1 MNVVKARMNK
11 LKKLSAVL
19 LSVITMSTAMLPVT
33 AYADNIVRSA
43 EPPKVAEISLNK
55 TSKLPDY
62 TDGNASYTLKGAEYS
77 VYTNADCTQ
86 YYGKIT
92 TDSNGQGK
100 MSNLPLGIY
109 YVKETK
115 ASTGYGKDPQVYT
128 CDLRS
133 GNSAVIKGT
142 VNSKETPLMDPVAVL
157 IRKTG
162 DISPDAS
169 MGQTLEGA
177 EFAVKFYKSAP
188 STTDP
193 ATWGEQP
200 QYDWVFKTD
209 KDGFIGFAENF
220 KVSGP
225 KIPVDDKGIAFLPYG
240 TITIQ
245 ETKAPNGFAVN
256 PKVFIVPIK
265 GNATVAGP
273 VYQEPTIQDLS
284 IKLEL
289 TKFQTG
295 DDGKKYAVAN
305 AEFKHTFPNGSTET
319 LKTDG
324 NGKITFKGLTKGDH
338 VVEEVKVPDGFAINK
353 NKITFT
359 VKADNSITITSN
371 STVTDTD
378 GEIKLSVSNGNLVG
392 TVENKPAPF
401 ELQIHK
407 KNDKDFKLQG
417 AEFTLY
423 SDSTCKTQ
431 VATGTSD
438 ANGNISMSGL
448 IVGKEYYLKET
459 KAPKGYRIPVNKDGS
474 DIVWKIKTTSY
485 PTLGKFTFY
494 VNDTAYTS
502 GDGAFSVTGTPA
514 NRIVNMTIINPI
526 GAKLPNTGS
535 NMMVILV
542 MVGVLLTGGAIMV
555 SRNHKSTKKN

>member
-1 MNVVKARMNK
+1 MNK

-55 TSKLPDY
+55 TSKLPDC
-62 TDGNASYTLKGAEYS
+62 TEGNASYTLQGAEYS
-77 VYTNADCTQ
+77 VYTNANCTQ

-92 TDSNGQGK
+92 TDGNGHGK
-100 MSNLPLGIY
+100 LSNLPLGIY

-115 ASTGYGKDPQVYT
+115 ASKGYSKDPQVYT

-133 GNSAVIKGT
+133 GNDAVIRGT
-142 VNSKETPLMDPVAVL
+142 VNSKETPLLDPVAVF
-157 IRKTG
+157 IKKTG
-162 DISPDAS
+162 DINPDGS

-177 EFAVKFYKSAP
+177 KFAVKFYKSAP

-200 QYDWVFKTD
+200 QYDWVFRT
-209 KDGFIGFAENF
+209 GANGLCNF
-220 KVSGP
+220 REEYKVSGP
-225 KIPVDDKGIAFLPYG
+225 KLPVNVHGDPSLPYG
-240 TITIQ
+240 TVTIQ
-245 ETKAPNGFAVN
+245 EVKAPDGFSVN
-256 PKVFIVPIK
+256 PKVFVVPINNK
-265 GNATVAGP
+265 GGVAGP

-289 TKFQTG
+289 TKFHNG
-295 DDGKKYAVAN
+295 EDGKKYAVAN
-305 AEFKHTFPNGSTET
+305 AEFRHTFPNGSTEI
-319 LKTDG
+319 LKT
-324 NGKITFKGLTKGDH
+324 NSEGKISFKGLTKGNH
-338 VVEEVKVPDGFAINK
+338 TVEEVKVPDGFAVNK

-359 VKADNSITITSN
+359 VNSDNTIKITSN

-401 ELQIHK
+401 KLQIHK
-407 KNDKDFKLQG
+407 KNDKDFRLEG

-423 SDSTCKTQ
+423 TDSKCTQ
-431 VATGTSD
+431 EFAKGVSN
-438 ANGNISMSGL
+438 ANGDIELGNL
-448 IVGKEYYLKET
+448 IPGKEYYLKET

-474 DIVWKIKTTSY
+474 DIIWKIKASSY

-494 VNDTAYTS
+494 VNDKAYTS
-502 GDGAFSVTGTPA
+502 ADGAFSVTGTPA
-514 NRIVNMTIINPI
+514 DRIVNMTIINPI

-535 NMMVILV
+535 NMMVIIVV
-542 MVGVLLTGGAIMV
+542 MGVLLSGGAVII
-555 SRNHKSTKKN
+555 SRKHKII

>member
-1 MNVVKARMNK
+1 MKARMNK

-55 TSKLPDY
+55 TSKLPDC
-62 TDGNASYTLKGAEYS
+62 TDGNASYTLQGAEYS

-92 TDSNGQGK
+92 TDGNGHGK
-100 MSNLPLGIY
+100 LSNLPLGIY

-115 ASTGYGKDPQVYT
+115 ASNGYSKDPQVYT

-133 GNSAVIKGT
+133 GNDAVIRGT
-142 VNSKETPLMDPVAVL
+142 VNSKETPLLDPVAVL

-162 DISPDAS
+162 DIAPDGS
-169 MGQTLEGA
+169 MEQTLEGA

-200 QYDWVFKTD
+200 QYDWVFKTNNG
-209 KDGFIGFAENF
+209 GFIGFAENF

-225 KIPVDDKGIAFLPYG
+225 KIPTDANGVASLPYG
-240 TITIQ
+240 TVTIQ
-245 ETKAPNGFAVN
+245 EVKAPNGFAVN
-256 PKVFIVPIK
+256 PKVFVVPIT
-265 GNATVAGP
+265 NNQTIVGP

-289 TKFQTG
+289 TKFHNG
-295 DDGKKYAVAN
+295 EDGKKYAVAN
-305 AEFKHTFPNGSTET
+305 AEFKHTFPNGSTEI
-319 LKTDG
+319 LKT
-324 NGKITFKGLTKGDH
+324 NSEGKISFKGLTKGNH
-338 VVEEVKVPDGFAINK
+338 TVEEVKVPDGFALNK
-353 NKITFT
+353 NKIVFT
-359 VKADNSITITSN
+359 VNEDNTINITSS

-378 GEIKLSVSNGNLVG
+378 GNIELSVKDGNLVG

-401 ELQIHK
+401 KLQIHK
-407 KNDKDFKLQG
+407 KNDKDFRLEG

-423 SDSTCKTQ
+423 TDSKCTQ
-431 VATGTSD
+431 EFAKGVSN
-438 ANGNISMSGL
+438 ANGDIELGNL
-448 IVGKEYYLKET
+448 IPGKEYYLKET
-459 KAPKGYRIPVNKDGS
+459 KASKGYRIPVNKDGS
-474 DIVWKIKTTSY
+474 DIIWKIKATSY

-514 NRIVNMTIINPI
+514 DRIVNMTIINPI

-535 NMMVILV
+535 NMMFILV
-542 MVGVLLTGGAIMV
+542 IAGVLLSGGAIVV
-555 SRNHKSTKKN
+555 SRKHKKNLI

>member
-1 MNVVKARMNK
+1 MKARMNK
-11 LKKLSAVL
+11 LKKLSAVI
-19 LSVITMSTAMLPVT
+19 LSVVTMSIAMLPVT
-33 AYADNIVRSA
+33 ASAANIIRSA

-55 TSKLPDY
+55 TSKSPEC
-62 TDGNASYTLKGAEYS
+62 TDGNPSYTLQGAEYS

-86 YYGKIT
+86 YYGKII

-100 MSNLPLGIY
+100 LSNLPLGIY

-115 ASTGYGKDPQVYT
+115 ASAGYGKDPQVYT
-128 CDLRS
+128 CDLRG
-133 GNSAVIKGT
+133 GNDAVIRGT
-142 VNSKETPLMDPVAVL
+142 VNSKETPLMDPVAIVV
-157 IRKTG
+157 RKTG
-162 DISPDAS
+162 DITPDAS

-177 EFAVKFYKSAP
+177 EFSLKFYQSKP

-193 ATWGEQP
+193 ATLGEQP
-200 QYDWVFKTD
+200 KWEWVFKTN
-209 KDGFIGFAENF
+209 KDGYVGFDDAH

-225 KIPVDDKGIAFLPYG
+225 EIPKNDRNNPSLPYG
-240 TITIQ
+240 TLTIQ
-245 ETKAPNGFAVN
+245 ETKAPNGFAVD
-256 PKVFIVPIK
+256 PKVFVVPIDNK
-265 GNATVAGP
+265 GDSTVGP

-284 IKLEL
+284 IKLDL
-289 TKFQTG
+289 VKFHTG

-305 AEFKHTFPNGSTET
+305 AEFKHTLPNGETET
-319 LKTDG
+319 LKT
-324 NGKITFKGLTKGDH
+324 NSEGKITFKGLTKGNH
-338 VVEEVKVPDGFAINK
+338 IVEEVKVPDGFAINK

-359 VKADNSITITSN
+359 VNSDNSIKITSN

-423 SDSTCKTQ
+423 SDATCKTK
-431 VATGTSD
+431 VSSGTSD
-438 ANGNISMSGL
+438 AQGNISMKGL

-459 KAPKGYRIPVNKDGS
+459 KAPMGYRIPVNKDGS

-502 GDGAFSVTGTPA
+502 GDGAFSVSGTPA
-514 NRIVNMTIINPI
+514 DRVVNMTIINPI

-542 MVGVLLTGGAIMV
+542 IAGVVLAGGAIVV
-555 SRNHKSTKKN
+555 SRRYKDNKNK

>member
-62 TDGNASYTLKGAEYS
+62 TDGNASYTLQGAEYS
-77 VYTNADCTQ
+77 VYTNEDCTQ

-115 ASTGYGKDPQVYT
+115 ASTGYQKDPQVYT

-133 GNSAVIKGT
+133 GNDAVIRGT
-142 VNSKETPLMDPVAVL
+142 VNSKETPLMDPVVVFL
-157 IRKTG
+157 RKTG
-162 DISPDAS
+162 DVTPDANL
-169 MGQTLEGA
+169 GQTLEGA

-200 QYDWVFKTD
+200 QYDWVFRT
-209 KDGFIGFAENF
+209 GANGLCNF
-220 KVSGP
+220 REEYKVSGP
-225 KIPVDDKGIAFLPYG
+225 KLPVNVNGDLSLPYG
-240 TITIQ
+240 TVTIQ
-245 ETKAPNGFAVN
+245 EIKAPNGFTVN
-256 PKVFIVPIK
+256 PKVFVVPIENK
-265 GNATVAGP
+265 GSTVGP
-273 VYQEPTIQDLS
+273 VYQEPTIQDTS

-289 TKFQTG
+289 TKYHTG
-295 DDGKKYAVAN
+295 VDGKKYAVAN
-305 AEFKHTFPNGSTET
+305 AEFKHTFPNGTSET
-319 LKTDG
+319 LKT
-324 NGKITFKGLTKGDH
+324 NSEGKITFKGLTKGNH
-338 VVEEVKVPDGFAINK
+338 TVEEVKVPDGFALNK
-353 NKITFT
+353 SKITFT
-359 VKADNSITITSN
+359 VNSDNTIKITSN

-378 GEIKLSVSNGNLVG
+378 GKIELSVSNGNLVG

-431 VATGTSD
+431 VATGKSD
-438 ANGNISMSGL
+438 ANGNISMKGL

-474 DIVWKIKTTSY
+474 DIIWKIKTTSY

-494 VNDTAYTS
+494 VNDTPYTS

-542 MVGVLLTGGAIMV
+542 MIGVLLAGGAIVV
-555 SRNHKSTKKN
+555 SRNHKSVKKN

>member
-1 MNVVKARMNK
+1 MKARMNK
-11 LKKLSAVL
+11 LKRLSAVL

-55 TSKLPDY
+55 TSKLPDC

-92 TDSNGQGK
+92 TDGNGQGK
-100 MSNLPLGIY
+100 LSNLPLGIY

-115 ASTGYGKDPQVYT
+115 ASNGYSKDPQVYT

-133 GNSAVIKGT
+133 GNDAVVRGT
-142 VNSKETPLMDPVAVL
+142 VNSKETPMMDPVSVF
-157 IRKTG
+157 IKKTG

-200 QYDWVFKTD
+200 QYDWVFRTKAN
-209 KDGFIGFAENF
+209 GLCSFSESY

-225 KIPVDDKGIAFLPYG
+225 ALPVYDGNPALPYG
-240 TITIQ
+240 TVTIQ
-245 ETKAPNGFAVN
+245 EIKAPDGFAVN
-256 PKVFIVPIK
+256 PKVFVVPINNK
-265 GNATVAGP
+265 GGVVGP

-284 IKLEL
+284 IKLEF
-289 TKFQTG
+289 TKFHNG
-295 DDGKKYAVAN
+295 EDGKKYAVAN
-305 AEFKHTFPNGSTET
+305 AEFRHTFPNGSTEI
-319 LKTDG
+319 LKT
-324 NGKITFKGLTKGDH
+324 NSEGKISFKGLTKGNH
-338 VVEEVKVPDGFAINK
+338 TVEEVKVPDGFAVNK

-359 VKADNSITITSN
+359 VNSDNTIKITSN

-401 ELQIHK
+401 KLQIHK
-407 KNDKDFKLQG
+407 KNDKDFRLEG

-423 SDSTCKTQ
+423 TDSKCMQEFAKG
-431 VATGTSD
+431 VSN
-438 ANGNISMSGL
+438 ANGDIELGNL
-448 IVGKEYYLKET
+448 IPGKEYYLKET

-474 DIVWKIKTTSY
+474 DIIWKIKASSY

-494 VNDTAYTS
+494 VNDKAYTAA
-502 GDGAFSVTGTPA
+502 DGAFSVTGTPA
-514 NRIVNMTIINPI
+514 DRIVNMTIINPI

-535 NMMVILV
+535 NMMVIIVV
-542 MVGVLLTGGAIMV
+542 MGVLLSGGAVII
-555 SRNHKSTKKN
+555 SRKHKII

>member
-1 MNVVKARMNK
+1 MNVVRAHMNK

-43 EPPKVAEISLNK
+43 EPPKVAEINLNK
-55 TSKLPDY
+55 TSKLPDC
-62 TDGNASYTLKGAEYS
+62 TDGNASYTLQGAEYS

-92 TDSNGQGK
+92 TDGNGQGNL
-100 MSNLPLGIY
+100 SNLPLGIY

-115 ASTGYGKDPQVYT
+115 ASTGYSKDPQVYT

-133 GNSAVIKGT
+133 GNDAVIRGT
-142 VNSKETPLMDPVAVL
+142 VNSKETPLLDPVRVL

-162 DISPDAS
+162 DINPDAS

-200 QYDWVFKTD
+200 QWDWVFKTD
-209 KDGFIGFAENF
+209 SKGFVYLDDAH

-225 KIPVDDKGIAFLPYG
+225 ALPKDTNGEVGFPYG

-245 ETKAPNGFAVN
+245 ETKAPNGFSVN
-256 PKVFIVPIK
+256 KQVFVVPVNN
-265 GNATVAGP
+265 NATVVGP

-289 TKFQTG
+289 TKFHNG
-295 DDGKKYAVAN
+295 EDGKKYAVAN
-305 AEFKHTFPNGSTET
+305 AEFKHTFPNGSTEI
-319 LKTDG
+319 LKT
-324 NGKITFKGLTKGDH
+324 NSEGKISFKGLTKGNH
-338 VVEEVKVPDGFAINK
+338 TVEEVKVPDGFAVNK

-359 VKADNSITITSN
+359 VNSDNTIKITSN

-378 GEIKLSVSNGNLVG
+378 GEITLSVSNGNLVG

-401 ELQIHK
+401 KLQIHK
-407 KNDKDFKLQG
+407 KNDKDFRLEG

-423 SDSTCKTQ
+423 TDSRCTQ
-431 VATGTSD
+431 EFAKGVSN
-438 ANGNISMSGL
+438 ANGDIELGNL
-448 IVGKEYYLKET
+448 IPGKEYYLKET

-474 DIVWKIKTTSY
+474 DIIWKIKASSY

-494 VNDTAYTS
+494 VNDKAYTS
-502 GDGAFSVTGTPA
+502 ADGAFSVTGTPA
-514 NRIVNMTIINPI
+514 DRIVNMTIINPI

-535 NMMVILV
+535 NMMVIIVV
-542 MVGVLLTGGAIMV
+542 MGVLLSGGAVII
-555 SRNHKSTKKN
+555 SRKHKTI

>member
-1 MNVVKARMNK
+1 MKARMNK

-55 TSKLPDY
+55 TSKLPDC
-62 TDGNASYTLKGAEYS
+62 TDGNASYTLQGAEYS

-92 TDSNGQGK
+92 TDGNGHGK
-100 MSNLPLGIY
+100 LSNLPLGIY

-115 ASTGYGKDPQVYT
+115 ASKGYSKDPQVYT

-133 GNSAVIKGT
+133 GNDAVIRGT
-142 VNSKETPLMDPVAVL
+142 VNSKETPLMDPVTIL

-162 DISPDAS
+162 DISPDGG
-169 MGQTLEGA
+169 MEQTLEGA
-177 EFAVKFYKSAP
+177 EFAVKFYKSTP

-209 KDGFIGFAENF
+209 KDGLVFLKDSY

-225 KIPVDDKGIAFLPYG
+225 ALPKDVNGAVGFPYG
-240 TITIQ
+240 TLTVQ
-245 ETKAPNGFAVN
+245 ETKAPNGFDVN
-256 PKVFIVPIK
+256 KKVFVVPI
-265 GNATVAGP
+265 NHTSSIAGP

-289 TKFQTG
+289 TKFHNG
-295 DDGKKYAVAN
+295 EDDKKYAVAN
-305 AEFKHTFPNGSTET
+305 AEFKHTFPNGSTEI
-319 LKTDG
+319 LKT
-324 NGKITFKGLTKGDH
+324 NSEGKISFKGLTKGSH
-338 VVEEVKVPDGFAINK
+338 TVEEVKVPDGFALNK
-353 NKITFT
+353 NKIVFT
-359 VKADNSITITSN
+359 VNEDNTINITSS

-378 GEIKLSVSNGNLVG
+378 GNIELSVKDGNLVG

-401 ELQIHK
+401 KLQIHK
-407 KNDKDFKLQG
+407 KNDKDFRLEG

-423 SDSTCKTQ
+423 TDSKCTQ
-431 VATGTSD
+431 EFAKGVSN
-438 ANGNISMSGL
+438 ANGDIELGNL
-448 IVGKEYYLKET
+448 IPGKEYYLKET

-474 DIVWKIKTTSY
+474 DIIWKIKATSY

-514 NRIVNMTIINPI
+514 DRIVNMTIINPI

-535 NMMVILV
+535 NMMFILV
-542 MVGVLLTGGAIMV
+542 IAGVLLSGGAIVV
-555 SRNHKSTKKN
+555 SRKHKKNLI

>member
-1 MNVVKARMNK
+1 MKARMNK

-19 LSVITMSTAMLPVT
+19 LSVITISTAMLPLSVN
-33 AYADNIVRSA
+33 AANIVRSA

-62 TDGNASYTLKGAEYS
+62 TDGNPSYTLQGAEYS
-77 VYTNADCTQ
+77 VYTDEKCTQ

-92 TDSNGQGK
+92 TDGNGQGK
-100 MSNLPLGIY
+100 LSNLPLGIY

-115 ASTGYGKDPQVYT
+115 ASNGYGKDPQVYT
-128 CDLRS
+128 CDLRG
-133 GNSAVIKGT
+133 GNDAVIKGT
-142 VNSKETPLMDPVAVL
+142 VDSKETPLLDPVAVF
-157 IRKTG
+157 IKKTG
-162 DISPDAS
+162 DINPDGS

-177 EFAVKFYKSAP
+177 EFAVKFYQSEP

-200 QYDWVFKTD
+200 KWEWVFKTD
-209 KDGFIGFAENF
+209 KNGIIGLSEKY

-225 KIPVDDKGIAFLPYG
+225 AIPTDSVGDPSLPYG
-240 TITIQ
+240 TVTIQ
-245 ETKAPNGFAVN
+245 EVKAPNGFAVD
-256 PKVFIVPIK
+256 PKVFVVPIK
-265 GNATVAGP
+265 NSATVVGP

-289 TKFQTG
+289 VKYHTG
-295 DDGKKYAVAN
+295 DNGNKYVVEN
-305 AEFKHTFPNGSTET
+305 AEFKHTFPNGTTEI
-319 LKTDG
+319 LKTDSE
-324 NGKITFKGLTKGDH
+324 GKIAFKGLTKGNH
-338 VVEEVKVPDGFAINK
+338 TVEEVKVPDGFAINK

-359 VKADNSITITSN
+359 VNSDNSIKITSN

-378 GEIKLSVSNGNLVG
+378 GEIQLSVSNGNLVG

-423 SDSTCKTQ
+423 SDSTCETKLTS
-431 VATGTSD
+431 GISD
-438 ANGNISMSGL
+438 AQGNISMDGL

-459 KAPKGYRIPVNKDGS
+459 KAPMGYRIPVNKDGS

-485 PTLGKFTFY
+485 PTLGKFIFY

-514 NRIVNMTIINPI
+514 DRIVNMTIINPI

-535 NMMVILV
+535 NMMIIIVI
-542 MVGVLLTGGAIMV
+542 VGILLTGSAIIV
-555 SRNHKSTKKN
+555 SRYYKNNKNN

>member
-33 AYADNIVRSA
+33 AYADNIVRSE

-62 TDGNASYTLKGAEYS
+62 TDGNASYTLQGAEYS
-77 VYTNADCTQ
+77 VYTNEDCTQ

-92 TDSNGQGK
+92 TDGNGQGK

-115 ASTGYGKDPQVYT
+115 ASTGYQKDPQVYT

-133 GNSAVIKGT
+133 GSSAVVKGT
-142 VNSKETPLMDPVAVL
+142 VNSKETPLMDPVAVF
-157 IRKTG
+157 IKKTG
-162 DISPDAS
+162 DITPDGS
-169 MGQTLEGA
+169 TGQTLEGA
-177 EFAVKFYKSAP
+177 KFAVKFYKSAP

-200 QYDWVFKTD
+200 QFDWVFRT
-209 KDGFIGFAENF
+209 GANGLCNF
-220 KVSGP
+220 REEYKVSGP
-225 KIPVDDKGIAFLPYG
+225 KLPVNVNGDPSLPYG
-240 TITIQ
+240 TVTIQ
-245 ETKAPNGFAVN
+245 EIKAPNGFAVN
-256 PKVFIVPIK
+256 PKVFVVPIENK
-265 GNATVAGP
+265 VSTVGP
-273 VYQEPTIQDLS
+273 VYQEPTIQDTS

-289 TKFQTG
+289 SKYQTG
-295 DDGKKYAVAN
+295 DAGKKYAVAN
-305 AEFKHTFPNGSTET
+305 AEFKHTFPNGTSET
-319 LKTDG
+319 LKT
-324 NGKITFKGLTKGDH
+324 NSEGKITFKGLTKGNH
-338 VVEEVKVPDGFAINK
+338 TVEEVKVPDGFALNK

-359 VKADNSITITSN
+359 VNSDNTIKITSN

-378 GEIKLSVSNGNLVG
+378 GKIELSVSNGNLVG

-431 VATGTSD
+431 VATGKSD
-438 ANGNISMSGL
+438 ANGNISMKGL

-474 DIVWKIKTTSY
+474 DIIWKIKTTSY

-502 GDGAFSVTGTPA
+502 GDGAFSVTGTSA

-535 NMMVILV
+535 NMMIILV
-542 MVGVLLTGGAIMV
+542 MIGVLLAGGAIVV
-555 SRNHKSTKKN
+555 SRNHKSVKKN

>member
-1 MNVVKARMNK
+1 MKARMNK

-55 TSKLPDY
+55 TSKLPDC
-62 TDGNASYTLKGAEYS
+62 TDGNASYTLQGAEYS

-92 TDSNGQGK
+92 TDGNGHGK
-100 MSNLPLGIY
+100 LSNLPLGIY

-115 ASTGYGKDPQVYT
+115 ASNGYSKDSQVYT

-133 GNSAVIKGT
+133 GNDAVVRGT
-142 VNSKETPLMDPVAVL
+142 VNSKETPLLDPVAVF
-157 IRKTG
+157 IKKTG
-162 DISPDAS
+162 DIAPDGS
-169 MGQTLEGA
+169 MEQTLEGA

-200 QYDWVFKTD
+200 QYDWVFRTD
-209 KDGFIGFAENF
+209 KDGDVFFNENY

-225 KIPVDDKGIAFLPYG
+225 KLPVDVNGVASLPYG
-240 TITIQ
+240 TVTIQ
-245 ETKAPNGFAVN
+245 EVKAPNGFAVN
-256 PKVFIVPIK
+256 PKVFVVPIT
-265 GNATVAGP
+265 NNQTTVGP

-289 TKFQTG
+289 TKFHNG
-295 DDGKKYAVAN
+295 EDGKKYAVAN
-305 AEFKHTFPNGSTET
+305 AEFKHTFPNGSTEI
-319 LKTDG
+319 LKT
-324 NGKITFKGLTKGDH
+324 NSEGKISFKGLTKGNH
-338 VVEEVKVPDGFAINK
+338 TVEEVKVPDGFALNK
-353 NKITFT
+353 NKIVFT
-359 VKADNSITITSN
+359 VNEDNTINITSS

-378 GEIKLSVSNGNLVG
+378 GNIELSVKDGNLVG

-401 ELQIHK
+401 KLQIHK
-407 KNDKDFKLQG
+407 KNDKDFRLEG

-423 SDSTCKTQ
+423 TDSKCTQ
-431 VATGTSD
+431 EFAKGVSN
-438 ANGNISMSGL
+438 ANGDIELGNL
-448 IVGKEYYLKET
+448 IPSKEYYLKET

-474 DIVWKIKTTSY
+474 DIIWKIKATSY

-502 GDGAFSVTGTPA
+502 GDGAFSVTGTQA
-514 NRIVNMTIINPI
+514 DRIVNMTIINPI

-535 NMMVILV
+535 NMMFILV
-542 MVGVLLTGGAIMV
+542 IAGVLLSGGAIVV
-555 SRNHKSTKKN
+555 SRRHKKNLI